1 MSLATNEYV
10 SMAEATRETNDPQTA
25 MDLHM
30 LDRYLAVLEDNK
42 QACRFILDDAALAM
56 DMAGFVQNRLGRGW
70 ERPANSAARLS
81 LALIHTEPQGPVQ

>member
-1 MSLATNEYV
+1 MSLTTNEYV
-10 SMAEATRETNDPQTA
+10 SMAEAARETNDPQTA
-25 MDLHM
+25 RDLHM

-42 QACRFILDDAALAM
+42 KACRFILDDAALAM

-70 ERPANSAARLS
+70 ERPANTAARLS

>member
-10 SMAEATRETNDPQTA
+10 SMAEATREINDPQTA

-30 LDRYLAVLEDNK
+30 LDRYLAILEDNK
-42 QACRFILDDAALAM
+42 KACRFILDDAALAM

-70 ERPANSAARLS
+70 ERPANTAARLS
-81 LALIHTEPQGPVQ
+81 LALMYTEPQAPVQ

>member
-1 MSLATNEYV
+1 MSLTTNEHV
-10 SMAEATRETNDPQTA
+10 SVVKAARETNDPLITN
-25 MDLHM
+25 DVHM

-42 QACRFILDDAALAM
+42 NACRFILNDAALAM

-70 ERPANSAARLS
+70 ERPANTAARLS

>member
-10 SMAEATRETNDPQTA
+10 SLAEATRETNDPQTA

-42 QACRFILDDAALAM
+42 KACRFILDDAALAM

-70 ERPANSAARLS
+70 ERPANTAARLS

>member
-10 SMAEATRETNDPQTA
+10 SLVEATRETNDPQTA

-42 QACRFILDDAALAM
+42 KACRFILDDAALAM

>member
-10 SMAEATRETNDPQTA
+10 SMAEATREINDPQTA

-30 LDRYLAVLEDNK
+30 LDRYLAILEDNK
-42 QACRFILDDAALAM
+42 KACRFILDDAALAM

-70 ERPANSAARLS
+70 ERPANTAARLS